1 MSSIPTRLVGTAVTA
16 ISITPLTV
24 ASDGTLTAG
33 TAASLTGHLDE
44 INLEQANDLENIV
57 PMDVRENNEV
67 ITGSS
72 TLLTLVEILAHS
84 GGNILA
90 ATANAY
96 DYVQASFA
104 RGGKAYTGTFVVKAY
119 AEGIRRGKS
128 VGTLRLSP
136 CGIAV
141 TYA

>member
-1 MSSIPTRLVGTAVTA
+1 MSIPTWLVGTAVTA

-33 TAASLTGHLDE
+33 SAASLTGHLDE
-44 INLEQANDLENIV
+44 ISLEQSNDLETIV
-57 PMDVRENNEV
+57 PLDVRQNNEV
-67 ITGSS
+67 ITGSG
-72 TLLTLVEILAHS
+72 TQLTLIEILASS

-90 ATANAY
+90 AVSNTY
-96 DYVQASFA
+96 DYVLASFA
-104 RGGKAYTGTFVVKAY
+104 RGGKSYTGTFVVKGY
-119 AEGIRRGKS
+119 GEGIRRGKS
-128 VGTLRLSP
+128 VGTLRLAP